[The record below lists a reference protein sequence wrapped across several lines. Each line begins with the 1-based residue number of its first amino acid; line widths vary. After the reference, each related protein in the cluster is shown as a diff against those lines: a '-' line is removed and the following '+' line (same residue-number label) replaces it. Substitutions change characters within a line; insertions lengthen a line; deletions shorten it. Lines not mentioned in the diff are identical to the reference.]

1 MTINRVNTYQGG
13 TLTVAANLYGNG
25 GGTVWQL
32 TEWRPN
38 CNALIAETAIDG
50 DRAELDALRDELE
63 DLTVLERFALLDL
76 RRGTGGRGARA
87 ARDGTRESAPGSS
100 RCRRR

>member
-63 DLTVLERFALLDL
+63 DLSNGVDDL
-76 RRGTGGRGARA
+76 VDFIVGTGEAQ
-87 ARDGTRESAPGSS
+87 
-100 RCRRR
+100 